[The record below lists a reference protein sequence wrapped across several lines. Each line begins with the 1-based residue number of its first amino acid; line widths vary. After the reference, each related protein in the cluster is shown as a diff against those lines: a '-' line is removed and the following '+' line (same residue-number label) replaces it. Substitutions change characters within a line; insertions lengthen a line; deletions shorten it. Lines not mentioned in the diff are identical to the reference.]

1 MKNIIIATIATIAIT
16 TTVSA
21 QSVDSLITINES
33 ERALALAAYDNG
45 ECFESL
51 TASDGTLTLR
61 RHGGWEVGVTGN
73 YTHHSLTNNDGV
85 AGVGAKTAFG
95 GDALVG
101 YRLVRKGWTVAAL
114 TEGYVGLNT
123 SYTCEDLKVGEN
135 LHFGVRELI
144 ELSHGAIRP
153 ALGGHLEYEKM
164 VSQNREGD
172 PYMGN
177 AFTIGIDARLTA
189 TVGHI
194 KTNKMAK
201 VGNKKIMVRCERP
214 INLFVN
220 ASYGFAK
227 IGKTWTEADAAAK
240 GYTKSPFLKDSK
252 LRVEVGI
259 SFGGLF

>member
-1 MKNIIIATIATIAIT
+1 MKNIAIVAIALVAT

-51 TASDGTLTLR
+51 TAPDGTLTLR
-61 RHGGWEVGVTGN
+61 RHGGWEIAGAGN
-73 YTHHSLTNNDGV
+73 FTHHSLTNNDGV
-85 AGVGAKTAFG
+85 AGVGAKTAMG
-95 GDALVG
+95 GDAIVG
-101 YRLVRKGWTVAAL
+101 YRKVRKDWMVAAL
-114 TEGYVGLNT
+114 TEAYMGLNT
-123 SYTCEDLKVGEN
+123 SYASEGLKVGEN
-135 LHFGVRELI
+135 LHFGVRGLGEF
-144 ELSHGAIRP
+144 SHGAIRP

-189 TVGHI
+189 TVGYI

-227 IGKTWTEADAAAK
+227 IGKTWTEADAKEK
-240 GYTKSPFLKDSK
+240 GYTESPFLKDSK

>member
-1 MKNIIIATIATIAIT
+1 MKNIAIIALAATIT

-33 ERALALAAYDNG
+33 EIGLALAAVDNG
-45 ECFESL
+45 ECYEERV
-51 TASDGTLTLR
+51 ANDGTLTLR
-61 RHGGWEVGVTGN
+61 RHGGWEVGVAGN
-73 YTHHSLTNNDGV
+73 YTAHHLSNNDGV
-85 AGVGAKTAFG
+85 AGVGGRSAMG
-95 GDALVG
+95 GDAMIG
-101 YRLVRKGWTVAAL
+101 YRLVRKGWMVASL
-114 TEGYVGLNT
+114 TEAYVGLNS
-123 SYTCEDLKVGEN
+123 SYECEGLKVGEN
-135 LHFGVRELI
+135 LHFGVRELV

-214 INLFVN
+214 INVFVH

-227 IGKTWTEADAAAK
+227 IGKTWTEADAKEK
-240 GYTKSPFLKDSK
+240 GYTESPFLKDSK
-252 LRVEVGI
+252 LRVELGI
-259 SFGGLF
+259 SIGGLF

>member
-1 MKNIIIATIATIAIT
+1 MKNIAIVALALVATTN
-16 TTVSA
+16 VNA
-21 QSVDSLITINES
+21 QQSDSLITINES

-45 ECFESL
+45 ECFESRE
-51 TASDGTLTLR
+51 APDGVLTLR
-61 RHGGWEVGVTGN
+61 RHGGWEVGVAGN
-73 YTHHSLTNNDGV
+73 FTHHSLSNNDGV
-85 AGVGAKTAFG
+85 AGVGGRSAKG
-95 GDALVG
+95 GDAMIG
-101 YRLVRKGWTVAAL
+101 YRLVRKGWTVASL
-114 TEGYVGLNT
+114 TQGYVGLNS
-123 SYTCEDLKVGEN
+123 SYECEGLKVGEN

-177 AFTIGIDARLTA
+177 AFTLGIDARLTA

-214 INLFVN
+214 INIFLN
-220 ASYGFAK
+220 ASYGFSK
-227 IGKTWTEADAAAK
+227 IGKTWSDADAAAK
-240 GYTKSPFLKDSK
+240 GYTKSPFLNDSK
-252 LRVEVGI
+252 LRLEAGVSI
-259 SFGGLF
+259 GGLF